1 MPARPVFIARDVD
14 VVPAAALIAE
24 PTRAAMITALL
35 DDRPL
40 AAGELARVAGVS
52 PATASAHLA
61 RLLGGGLVTMIKQGR
76 HRYYQ
81 LSGPEVAAAME
92 ALAHLNTAPAPVRSL
107 RESRD
112 AAALAQA
119 RTCYDHLAGRAGVA
133 LLEALLAHGILT
145 PAPGGGQP
153 AQCGPNGGA
162 SPEAGGPARSP
173 GNGAASSG
181 SGGAAS
187 SGSGGA
193 ATDGS
198 GDGASAGSGGPA
210 ADGSRDGAAPAGFG
224 SPGAPE
230 GPIPAGFRVTPDG
243 MATLTSFGLDI
254 DALERT
260 RRRFAGAC
268 LDWTERKPHL
278 NGALGAAVTA
288 RLLGLGWIERGVRRR
303 AVRVTPAGRE
313 GLAATFGWSLE
324 D

>member
-1 MPARPVFIARDVD
+1 MPARPVFIARDAD

-92 ALAHLNTAPAPVRSL
+92 ALAHLNPAPAPVRSL

-133 LLEALLAHGILT
+133 LLEALLARGILT
-145 PAPGGGQP
+145 PAPDGGQP
-153 AQCGPNGGA
+153 AECGPNGGA
-162 SPEAGGPARSP
+162 SAEA
-173 GNGAASSG
+173 
-181 SGGAAS
+181 
-187 SGSGGA
+187 
-193 ATDGS
+193 
-198 GDGASAGSGGPA
+198 GGPA
-210 ADGSRDGAAPAGFG
+210 ADGSGDGAAPAGPG
-224 SPGAPE
+224 SPGRAAPQA
-230 GPIPAGFRVTPDG
+230 PIPA
-243 MATLTSFGLDI
+243 
-254 DALERT
+254 
-260 RRRFAGAC
+260 
-268 LDWTERKPHL
+268 
-278 NGALGAAVTA
+278 
-288 RLLGLGWIERGVRRR
+288 
-303 AVRVTPAGRE
+303 
-313 GLAATFGWSLE
+313 
-324 D
+324 

>member
-1 MPARPVFIARDVD
+1 MSARPEFIARDVD

-40 AAGELARVAGVS
+40 AAGELARLAGVS

-61 RLLGGGLVTMIKQGR
+61 RLLNGGLVTMIKQGR
-76 HRYYQ
+76 HRYYH
-81 LSGPEVAAAME
+81 LAGPEVAAAME
-92 ALAHLNTAPAPVRSL
+92 ALAHLGNATPVPVRSL

-112 AAALAQA
+112 AAALAEA

-133 LLEALLAHGILT
+133 LLEALLARGILT
-145 PAPGGGQP
+145 PAPGGGQW
-153 AQCGPNGGA
+153 AARGPTGGA
-162 SPEAGGPARSP
+162 HPEGNGRSAGGGPGGNGSTGGARVEQVGRHAAAAPQAPVRPEAFEV
-173 GNGAASSG
+173 
-181 SGGAAS
+181 
-187 SGSGGA
+187 
-193 ATDGS
+193 T
-198 GDGASAGSGGPA
+198 
-210 ADGSRDGAAPAGFG
+210 ADG
-224 SPGAPE
+224 
-230 GPIPAGFRVTPDG
+230 V
-243 MATLTSFGLDI
+243 ATLTSFGLNVG
-254 DALERT
+254 ALEKT

-288 RLLGLGWIERGVRRR
+288 RLLGLGWIERGSRRR

-324 D
+324 G

>member
-1 MPARPVFIARDVD
+1 MSAQPEFIARDVD
-14 VVPAAALIAE
+14 VVPAAALIAD

-40 AAGELARVAGVS
+40 AAGELARLAGVS

-61 RLLGGGLVTMIKQGR
+61 RLLNGGLVTMIKQGR
-76 HRYYQ
+76 HRYYH
-81 LSGPEVAAAME
+81 LAGPEIAAVME
-92 ALAHLNTAPAPVRSL
+92 ALAHLSNATPVQVRSL

-112 AAALAQA
+112 AAALAEA

-133 LLEALLAHGILT
+133 LLEALLARGILA
-145 PAPGGGQP
+145 PAPVKGEGEAGGGQP
-153 AQCGPNGGA
+153 AACGPDGGA
-162 SPEAGGPARSP
+162 QPA
-173 GNGAASSG
+173 GNGAAASG
-181 SGGAAS
+181 
-187 SGSGGA
+187 
-193 ATDGS
+193 
-198 GDGASAGSGGPA
+198 GGPA
-210 ADGSRDGAAPAGFG
+210 GNGSPDGAHAGDEGRHARAAPQATIR
-224 SPGAPE
+224 PE
-230 GPIPAGFRVTPDG
+230 AFEITADG
-243 MATLTSFGLDI
+243 MAALTSFGLNI
-254 DALERT
+254 GALERT

-288 RLLGLGWIERGVRRR
+288 RLLGLGWIERGTRRR

>member
-1 MPARPVFIARDVD
+1 MSARPEFIARDVD

-40 AAGELARVAGVS
+40 AAGELARLAGVS

-61 RLLGGGLVTMIKQGR
+61 RLLNGGLVTMIKQGR

-81 LSGPEVAAAME
+81 LAGPEVAAVME
-92 ALAHLNTAPAPVRSL
+92 ALAHLSGVTPVQVRSL

-112 AAALAQA
+112 AAALAEA

-133 LLEALLAHGILT
+133 LLEALLARGILT
-145 PAPGGGQP
+145 PSPGGGQLT
-153 AQCGPNGGA
+153 ACGPNGGA
-162 SPEAGGPARSP
+162 HPEGNGGPA
-173 GNGAASSG
+173 
-181 SGGAAS
+181 
-187 SGSGGA
+187 
-193 ATDGS
+193 
-198 GDGASAGSGGPA
+198 SGGPA
-210 ADGSRDGAAPAGFG
+210 GNGSPDGGHAAYESRHGRAAPQ
-224 SPGAPE
+224 APIRPE
-230 GPIPAGFRVTPDG
+230 AFEVTADG
-243 MATLTSFGLDI
+243 MATLTSFGLNI
-254 DALERT
+254 GALERT

-278 NGALGAAVTA
+278 NGALGAAMTA
-288 RLLGLGWIERGVRRR
+288 RLLGLGWIERGTRRR

>member
-1 MPARPVFIARDVD
+1 MPARPVFIARDAD

-133 LLEALLAHGILT
+133 LLEALLARGILT

-153 AQCGPNGGA
+153 AQCGPDGGA
-162 SPEAGGPARSP
+162 SPEAGGRARSP
-173 GNGAASSG
+173 G
-181 SGGAAS
+181 
-187 SGSGGA
+187 
-193 ATDGS
+193 
-198 GDGASAGSGGPA
+198 DGAVWAGSGGPA
-210 ADGSRDGAAPAGFG
+210 ADGSRDGAVWAGSSGPAADGSGDGAAPAGFG
-224 SPGAPE
+224 SLGRVAPE

-243 MATLTSFGLDI
+243 MATLTSFGLNI
-254 DALERT
+254 GALERT

>member
-1 MPARPVFIARDVD
+1 MSARPEFIARDVD

-40 AAGELARVAGVS
+40 AAGELARLAGVS

-61 RLLGGGLVTMIKQGR
+61 RLLNGGLVTMIKQGR
-76 HRYYQ
+76 HRYYH
-81 LSGPEVAAAME
+81 LAGPEVAAAME
-92 ALAHLNTAPAPVRSL
+92 ALAHLGNATPVPVRSL

-112 AAALAQA
+112 AAALAEA

-133 LLEALLAHGILT
+133 LLEALLARGILT
-145 PAPGGGQP
+145 PAPGGGQW
-153 AQCGPNGGA
+153 AACGPTGGA
-162 SPEAGGPARSP
+162 HPEGNGRSAGGGPGGNGSTGGAGVEQVGRHAAAAPQAPVRPEAFEV
-173 GNGAASSG
+173 
-181 SGGAAS
+181 
-187 SGSGGA
+187 
-193 ATDGS
+193 T
-198 GDGASAGSGGPA
+198 
-210 ADGSRDGAAPAGFG
+210 ADG
-224 SPGAPE
+224 
-230 GPIPAGFRVTPDG
+230 V
-243 MATLTSFGLDI
+243 ATLTSFGLNVG
-254 DALERT
+254 ALEKT

-288 RLLGLGWIERGVRRR
+288 RLLGLGWIERGSRRR

-324 D
+324 G

>member
-133 LLEALLAHGILT
+133 LLEALLARGILT

-173 GNGAASSG
+173 V
-181 SGGAAS
+181 
-187 SGSGGA
+187 
-193 ATDGS
+193 
-198 GDGASAGSGGPA
+198 DGAVRAGSGGPA
-210 ADGSRDGAAPAGFG
+210 ADGSGDGAAPAGSG
-224 SPGAPE
+224 SPGRAAPQA
-230 GPIPAGFRVTPDG
+230 PIPAGFRVTPDG
-243 MATLTSFGLDI
+243 IATLTSFGLNI
-254 DALERT
+254 VALERT